1 VAVCPRRST
10 DIVVLGATASDS
22 IVSSECNAELTALA
36 LASGA
41 LLKMATAPENKFA
54 EDGVEPSAI
63 AALVTNAIDANNRKA
78 PRLVRIVLMV
88 ECKSERKDVL
98 GTVLITGLQ
107 NKG

>member
-1 VAVCPRRST
+1 M
-10 DIVVLGATASDS
+10 VVLGAGGSNSAISAAR
-22 IVSSECNAELTALA
+22 NAGLTALA
-36 LASGA
+36 FTSGA
-41 LLKMATAPENKFA
+41 LLKIAAARVNNGLKTFA
-54 EDGVEPSAI
+54 DDSVEPNAI
-63 AALVTNAIDANNRKA
+63 AATDTSATITNNRKA